1 MKAKLVMSVDEAQ
14 WKLERELVKKG
25 YSMNGSWTSR
35 YHKDEKTLTL
45 SRNLK
50 DYDDH
55 VRAILWLE
63 GTKWIG
69 GISIL
74 VEEYGEYLLTYG
86 EVKSVGD
93 TYSPQSHALLK
104 KRVVKII
111 ADLLQWKYWQVKYAR
126 EKILIVHIHLALELL
141 RKDDIKRAIRVLL
154 MAARGDTSHTTVAKA
169 MEILQMTFGRDIK
182 GYAVI
187 SQIFEK
193 VFK

>member
-1 MKAKLVMSVDEAQ
+1 M
-14 WKLERELVKKG
+14 
-25 YSMNGSWTSR
+25 
-35 YHKDEKTLTL
+35 
-45 SRNLK
+45 
-50 DYDDH
+50 
-55 VRAILWLE
+55 WLE